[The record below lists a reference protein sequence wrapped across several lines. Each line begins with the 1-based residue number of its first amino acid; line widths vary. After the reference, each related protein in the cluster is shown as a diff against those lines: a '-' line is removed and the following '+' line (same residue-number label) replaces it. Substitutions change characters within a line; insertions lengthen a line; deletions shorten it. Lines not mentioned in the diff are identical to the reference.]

1 MNRIVCKGG
10 YRFGEMI
17 REQRLEKDM
26 SITGLALTTGFSVA
40 AISRWERGERVPSV
54 ETFNAVMKALGAEI
68 CVVNIEEVNNA
79 E

>member
-1 MNRIVCKGG
+1 MKRIVCKGG

-17 REQRLEKDM
+17 KEQRLEKEI
-26 SITGLALTTGFSVA
+26 SITGLALITGFSAA
-40 AISRWERGERVPSV
+40 AISRWERGERIPSV

-68 CVVNIEEVNNA
+68 CVINIEEVNNA